1 MQKQSSSSTLK
12 NSNTAAENYFDLCKS
27 LYEPKSSRKA
37 FELPAWLNGIQ
48 NDQEAA
54 RTCFVALEAAILIAC
69 RDFRFDDSALQKL
82 QRKGAGGSLTEWLR
96 AKVSLPLLVNNEK
109 DTVIDSAFNNLIECI
124 RFEGESNFIS
134 TSDSRKI
141 SIELLE
147 LCTEAAG
154 RQAGLVTPP
163 DVANI
168 MARLAGT
175 EDGCD
180 VYVTGGLGLF
190 FANQDS
196 TSKFRLVGNDFGNQ
210 NSLRMPQ
217 PMRDAYSG
225 ASTWYRNGPFT
236 DRVFADLVWRYSEPG
251 RPGGVLLVNA
261 ANERI
266 PFFEAT
272 ENSLGGPLNDLLTS
286 GYSRIIVLVPNSYL
300 TAGRI
305 SETRT
310 VRADGVLKYL
320 LTNGLRKVIQ
330 LPMGVLGN
338 RNQSHSILVFQKDV
352 SGSSSVEFVEIPLDP
367 NSRSAS
373 KGFGLARR
381 AYQLIV
387 DNICDDGLP
396 SGCYRNSLEVH
407 ELIKRNAGSGSFE
420 VGRFID
426 IDVFEKFRDRFKFVK
441 ISSFMEIFRARSIR
455 DSENEGD
462 ESLREIGVA
471 DISNLG
477 YIRQGALKITLRDE
491 IEKSN
496 RHFLREGD
504 LVLCFRGSSS
514 SIGRVGWLKKDPEM
528 LTIANQSLL
537 VLRIKE
543 NRTLDAPPPGL
554 VFWWLRSIAVQ
565 KYFALKAVTP
575 GVNQLSPNDIYELE
589 VPSGPAHEIE
599 REIKDLEDFCML
611 VEKLE
616 SLRSAGDALLMSA
629 WTA

>member
-1 MQKQSSSSTLK
+1 MK
-12 NSNTAAENYFDLCKS
+12 NSNTAAENYFDLCNS
-27 LYEPKSSRKA
+27 FYESTSSRKA
-37 FELPAWLNGIQ
+37 FKFPPWLNGIQ
-48 NDQEAA
+48 NDQDSA
-54 RTCFVALEAAILIAC
+54 RTCFVALKAAILMAC
-69 RDFRFDDSALQKL
+69 QDLRFDQGVLQKL
-82 QRKGAGGSLTEWLR
+82 RRGDAGGSLTEWLR
-96 AKVSLPLLVNNEK
+96 TKTPSSLLNVEE
-109 DTVIDSAFNNLIECI
+109 DAVINGVFDKLIECI
-124 RFEGESNFIS
+124 RFEGESYFIS
-134 TSDSRKI
+134 NNNIRNI
-141 SIELLE
+141 SIELLD

-154 RQAGLVTPP
+154 RQAALVTPP
-163 DVANI
+163 DVAKF
-168 MARLAGT
+168 MARLAGN

-180 VYVTGGLGLF
+180 VYAAGGLGLF
-190 FANQDS
+190 FANQDAAC
-196 TSKFRLVGNDFGNQ
+196 KFRLVGNDCGNP
-210 NSLRMPQ
+210 NSPRMPQ
-217 PMRDAYSG
+217 PMRDAYSS

-236 DRVFADLVWRYSEPG
+236 DRVFADLIWRYSESGHPG
-251 RPGGVLLVNA
+251 RVLLVNA
-261 ANERI
+261 ANERN
-266 PFFEAT
+266 PFFDAT
-272 ENSLGGPLNDLLTS
+272 ENSPGGPLNYLLTS
-286 GYSRIIVLVPNSYL
+286 GYSRIIVLIPNSYL
-300 TAGRI
+300 TVGRV

-310 VRADGVLKYL
+310 VRADGVLRHL
-320 LTNGLRKVIQ
+320 LNNGLIKVIQ
-330 LPMGVLGN
+330 LPAGVLGN
-338 RNQSHSILVFQKDV
+338 RNQSHSIIVFQKD
-352 SGSSSVEFVEIPLDP
+352 SSKLSNVEFVDIPSDL
-367 NSRSAS
+367 NSRAAP

-381 AYQLIV
+381 AYCLILN
-387 DNICDDGLP
+387 DICDDGFP
-396 SGCYRNSLEVH
+396 SVCYRKSVEAS
-407 ELIKRNAGSGSFE
+407 ELINKNLRGGSFE
-420 VGRFID
+420 AGKFID
-426 IDVFEKFRDRFKFVK
+426 RDVLEKFRNRFKFVK

-537 VLRIKE
+537 VLRLKE

-565 KYFALKAVTP
+565 KYFSLKAVTP

-589 VPSGPAHEIE
+589 VPCGPAHEIE